1 MTLRAPDSSRD
12 GDFVHLHVHS
22 EFSLLDGLSRIG
34 EMTQRVAEQGMPALA
49 LTDHGSM
56 YGVIPFYAAARK
68 AGIKPIIGIEAYV
81 APRGMTDKEGKAD
94 ADYHHMIL
102 LAKDDVGYRNLLAL
116 TTAAHLDGYYYK
128 PRIDKELLAKH
139 AQGLIGTSAC
149 LGGEVLKRLA
159 QGDEQGAAEAA
170 DSYRSIL
177 GDGNFYIEIQE
188 HGIDDQARL
197 HPQLVELARRQ
208 NIPLLATN
216 DTHYTHPEQYEA
228 HDLLVCIQTAS
239 NLDTPG
245 RMRFENNEFYLKPAS
260 EMRRLFNGELPE
272 AFDNT
277 LVIAEQCNVSL
288 DFEGLRLPHFEVPEA
303 ETDASWLR
311 KECERGLPERYQS
324 LTDEIRHRL
333 DYELGIIDRM
343 GYSSYFL
350 IVADFIRFAR
360 ERGIMTTCRGS
371 APGSIV
377 TYSLGITPVDPLE
390 YGLPFERFLNPD
402 RVTMPDIDIDFQD
415 SRRDEVIEYVTRK
428 YGDDR
433 VAQIITFG
441 TLGAKAAIRDV
452 GRAMGLT
459 YAEADRVAK
468 AVPLELN
475 ISLDRAVETS
485 PQLRELM
492 AGDDRVDK
500 LIGIAKQLEGV
511 SRHASTH
518 AAGIV
523 ISREPLTEIMP
534 LQRAT
539 DGRTTMTQ
547 FEMHACEALGLLKFD
562 FLGLINLTI
571 LADAIDL
578 VEKHRGVRLD
588 VDTLPL
594 DDAKTF
600 ELLGHGD
607 TMGVFQLEGSGMRR
621 YVRELK
627 PTEVRDLAAMV
638 ALFRPGP
645 MANIPAY
652 IRRKHGL
659 EPVTYLHDSLEP
671 ALKDTYGIFVYQ
683 EDIMTAAIAMAD
695 YTGPEADNL
704 CYAIRKKKEDV
715 LRQHEAKFKAG
726 AKKKGIPPHIVDKVF
741 AEFEPF
747 ARYGFNKAHA
757 TCYGL
762 IAYQTAYLKA
772 NYPIEF
778 MTAVMNGF
786 RERAEKVA
794 AVIAECRRLGIE
806 VRPPDV
812 QKSLALFAV
821 ETDASGAPE
830 AIRFGLAAIK
840 NVGEGAVDAIVA
852 VRDGG
857 GEPGP
862 FASLD
867 DFCRRVELHV
877 LNRRVLESLIKANA
891 MASLGN
897 AGALLEALDASL
909 ENGARHQ
916 RDVAAGQ
923 STLFDLFAIPASNGE
938 TAFLGGGEEI
948 PKRERLRWEKEL
960 IGLYLS
966 DHPLSEIEKELPE
979 YATAMVVDLAEEAD
993 QTKVTLGGIVAG
1005 SRRVITRAGST
1016 MLVAT
1021 LEDLTGTVE
1030 VVVFPKV
1037 YEQTAP
1043 AWANDSIVLV
1053 SGRLDRRDEAPQ
1065 ILCEAVWAWDDAVR
1079 MGVEGFGA
1087 ERDRLLAPRGRWER
1101 NGRSSVREP
1110 IPVEA
1115 PSPVAMA
1122 VGAPEPAE
1130 EPPVPIDSVPLQ
1142 AAPTGS
1148 AATVSVLLGDDVP
1161 NDRLLGAIES
1171 VKGALAA
1178 RPGPL
1183 AVTLSISVAGAS
1195 RQVRLPDRVAWDER
1209 LEDAVRRAAGVPVSV
1224 HLQPAIEA
1232 RGA

>member
-1 MTLRAPDSSRD
+1 M
-12 GDFVHLHVHS
+12 V
-22 EFSLLDGLSRIG
+22 
-34 EMTQRVAEQGMPALA
+34 
-49 LTDHGSM
+49 
-56 YGVIPFYAAARK
+56 
-68 AGIKPIIGIEAYV
+68 
-81 APRGMTDKEGKAD
+81 
-94 ADYHHMIL
+94 
-102 LAKDDVGYRNLLAL
+102 
-116 TTAAHLDGYYYK
+116 
-128 PRIDKELLAKH
+128 
-139 AQGLIGTSAC
+139 
-149 LGGEVLKRLA
+149 
-159 QGDEQGAAEAA
+159 
-170 DSYRSIL
+170 
-177 GDGNFYIEIQE
+177 
-188 HGIDDQARL
+188 
-197 HPQLVELARRQ
+197 
-208 NIPLLATN
+208 
-216 DTHYTHPEQYEA
+216 
-228 HDLLVCIQTAS
+228 
-239 NLDTPG
+239 
-245 RMRFENNEFYLKPAS
+245 
-260 EMRRLFNGELPE
+260 
-272 AFDNT
+272 
-277 LVIAEQCNVSL
+277 
-288 DFEGLRLPHFEVPEA
+288 
-303 ETDASWLR
+303 
-311 KECERGLPERYQS
+311 ERYPT
-324 LTDEIRHRL
+324 LTDEIRNRL

-343 GYSSYFL
+343 GYSAYFL

-539 DGRTTMTQ
+539 DGKTTMTQ

-594 DDAKTF
+594 DDTKTF

-652 IRRKHGL
+652 IRRKHGE
-659 EPVTYLHDSLEP
+659 EPVTYLHESLEP
-671 ALKDTYGIFVYQ
+671 ALRDTYGIFVYQ

-812 QKSLALFAV
+812 QKSHALFTV

-857 GEPGP
+857 AEPGP
-862 FASLD
+862 FVSLD
-867 DFCRRVELHV
+867 DFCRRVDLHV

-891 MASLGN
+891 MASLGT
-897 AGALLEALDASL
+897 GSALLEALDASL

-923 STLFDLFAIPASNGE
+923 STLFDLFAMPAE
-938 TAFLGGGEEI
+938 GGGTSFLDGGDEI

-966 DHPLSEIEKELPE
+966 DHPLSRDRERAARLRHGARRRPRGGGRSDEGHPRRDRRELAPRDHPCRLDD
-979 YATAMVVDLAEEAD
+979 ARRDARGPDRAPSRSSS
-993 QTKVTLGGIVAG
+993 
-1005 SRRVITRAGST
+1005 SRRST
-1016 MLVAT
+1016 SR
-1021 LEDLTGTVE
+1021 
-1030 VVVFPKV
+1030 P
-1037 YEQTAP
+1037 AP
-1043 AWANDSIVLV
+1043 AWADDSIVLV

-1065 ILCEAVWAWDDAVR
+1065 ILCEAVWSWDDATR
-1079 MGVEGFGA
+1079 MGVEAFGA
-1087 ERDRLLAPRGRWER
+1087 ERDRAARAAR
-1101 NGRSSVREP
+1101 
-1110 IPVEA
+1110 
-1115 PSPVAMA
+1115 A
-1122 VGAPEPAE
+1122 VGAQREAVARGDPGGGARTRRGGRRR
-1130 EPPVPIDSVPLQ
+1130 DDRRAGARRG
-1142 AAPTGS
+1142 AA
-1148 AATVSVLLGDDVP
+1148 
-1161 NDRLLGAIES
+1161 RLRPMRS
-1171 VKGALAA
+1171 RSNRRPRD
-1178 RPGPL
+1178 RPGPW
-1183 AVTLSISVAGAS
+1183 
-1195 RQVRLPDRVAWDER
+1195 PC
-1209 LEDAVRRAAGVPVSV
+1209 
-1224 HLQPAIEA
+1224 
-1232 RGA
+1232 